1 MVLATV
7 TDFNFRIMR
16 IETFKTTKSY
26 NSVNNRSLKI
36 QSYGGAND
44 LPQKVMEIISASVT
58 GSSCLDTYRKFIVG
72 RGFNNEKFAGAVVNS
87 KGDTADAVL
96 KAVAGDYAE
105 FGGFAIHVNYNALG
119 EIVSVSHVPFENV
132 RFESLD
138 DDYRFDRLAVH
149 PDWGKRNT
157 SLRRFRNSDIEFFHI
172 FNPDLR
178 IIVDEVEEAGGWAGY
193 KGQILYFS
201 NAGDKVY
208 PMPIYE
214 AALTDM
220 SNEEGLS
227 NITHRN
233 VRSNFLPAG
242 MLIDR
247 NNPSNGEDQDE
258 ETKEELSAFQGDMN
272 AGKMMYINL
281 QGGEEAPEFKPF
293 EANNTDSDFEK
304 AESKTPQIIG
314 RAFCQPPILRSEDVG
329 SNFGSDLMRNAYDFY
344 NAQTESE
351 RQELE
356 KVFKMLF
363 GLWYDQS
370 INSEKDFS
378 ISPKVYR
385 VNQTL
390 AERLGSNTD
399 KVLELIFDSAKPEQ
413 AKKVVLECVYGLD
426 DEDITKLMEG
436 VRNAY

>member
-1 MVLATV
+1 
-7 TDFNFRIMR
+7 MR
-16 IETFKTTKSY
+16 VETFKTEKSY
-26 NSVNNRSLKI
+26 VSVNNRSLKV
-36 QSYGGAND
+36 QSYGEKND
-44 LPQKVMEIISASVT
+44 LPQKIMEIVSASVT
-58 GSSCLDTYRKFIVG
+58 GASCLDTYRKFIVG
-72 RGFNNEKFAGAVVNS
+72 RGFNDEEFAKAVVNGR
-87 KGDTADAVL
+87 GDTADMVL

-132 RFESLD
+132 RFEILS
-138 DDYRFDRLAVH
+138 
-149 PDWGKRNT
+149 
-157 SLRRFRNSDIEFFHI
+157 
-172 FNPDLR
+172 
-178 IIVDEVEEAGGWAGY
+178 EVQEAGGWDGY

-201 NAGDKVY
+201 NAGDRVY

-233 VRSNFLPAG
+233 VRHNFLPAG
-242 MLIDR
+242 MLIDK
-247 NNPSNGEDQDE
+247 NNPSNSEEQDN

-272 AGKMMYINL
+272 AGKILYINL
-281 QGGEEAPEFKPF
+281 QEGDVAPEFEPF
-293 EANNTDSDFEK
+293 EANNTDKDFER
-304 AESKTPQIIG
+304 AESKTPGIIG
-314 RAFCQPPILRSEDVG
+314 RSFCQPPILRSEDVG

-351 RQELE
+351 RQDIEG
-356 KVFKMLF
+356 VFAKLF
-363 GLWYDQS
+363 ALWYDKS
-370 INSEKDFS
+370 LNVEMDFS

-399 KVLELIFDSAKPEQ
+399 KVLELIFDKTKSSMEKRT
-413 AKKVVLECVYGLD
+413 VLECVFGLD
-426 DEDITKLMEG
+426 DEDITRIMEG
-436 VRNAY
+436 LGNAN